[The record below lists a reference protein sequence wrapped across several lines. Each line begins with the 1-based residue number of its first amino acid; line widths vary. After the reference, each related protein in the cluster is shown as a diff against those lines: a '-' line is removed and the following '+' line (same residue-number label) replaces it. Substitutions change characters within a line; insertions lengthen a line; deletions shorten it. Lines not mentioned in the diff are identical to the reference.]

1 MENWE
6 TWCIFIPNMRDDF
19 SFSLSR
25 TNLGVIMKRIVAVFL
40 LFLMVL
46 TSVFAL
52 SNSQKIYRVD
62 SKEYEEIKYL
72 YILTGHALPSTTG
85 PWSEGEL
92 KDLLD
97 CQKMK

>member
-1 MENWE
+1 
-6 TWCIFIPNMRDDF
+6 
-19 SFSLSR
+19 
-25 TNLGVIMKRIVAVFL
+25 MKRIVAVFL

-92 KDLLD
+92 KAMLD
-97 CQKMK
+97 KIDFSTLSDGAKGIYESLSKTLSSEKEET

>member
-1 MENWE
+1 
-6 TWCIFIPNMRDDF
+6 
-19 SFSLSR
+19 
-25 TNLGVIMKRIVAVFL
+25 MKRIVAVFL

-85 PWSEGEL
+85 P
-92 KDLLD
+92 
-97 CQKMK
+97 

>member
-6 TWCIFIPNMRDDF
+6 AWCIFIPDMREDF

-62 SKEYEEIKYL
+62 SKEYEDMQDGLHGRLIY
-72 YILTGHALPSTTG
+72 
-85 PWSEGEL
+85 
-92 KDLLD
+92 
-97 CQKMK
+97 QR